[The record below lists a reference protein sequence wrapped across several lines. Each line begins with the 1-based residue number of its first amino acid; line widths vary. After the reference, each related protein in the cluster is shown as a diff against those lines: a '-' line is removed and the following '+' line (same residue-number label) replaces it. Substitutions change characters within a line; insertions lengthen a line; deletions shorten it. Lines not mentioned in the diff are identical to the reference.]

1 MNRRNEKEKKLIF
14 LIFSILNQS
23 IKQRYLNKVLKLFA
37 FFTLF
42 FLIYLFFLI
51 LFYFEYRLT
60 KIKRKEEKK
69 LLDFFLQIDNIWLT
83 IK

>member
-42 FLIYLFFLI
+42 FLFIYFSSFCFI
-51 LFYFEYRLT
+51 LNIASQKL
-60 KIKRKEEKK
+60 KEKK
-69 LLDFFLQIDNIWLT
+69 
-83 IK
+83 K